1 VQLRAESVR
10 AYLVT
15 DKQIQNERLQ
25 AIGKLGTDLMNR
37 ANPIPPENRRQ
48 HRQFVAN
55 EKLS

>member
-1 VQLRAESVR
+1 VQLRAESER
-10 AYLVT
+10 DYLVT
-15 DKQIQNERLQ
+15 DKHIQNERRQ
-25 AIGKLGTDLMNR
+25 AIRKRGTELMNR